1 MESQSQPQRCHH
13 LYEVP
18 LKILERIR
26 CSVISTLMIVLPEP
40 WHLPWPDGLPAEA
53 AMASGSLA
61 ASRGH
66 FCDSAVS
73 FLFPGPHIFL
83 FLDLLHCF
91 GEECRLVLAWKRV
104 LGGIFFT
111 LQKFVCPPAY
121 LISTWMF
128 LRHFKDDTFKWRAWF
143 LPSSQPKLCFPYLWS
158 HPMCC
163 SPEIQKQFWIILFHI
178 PSASNLPSTVS
189 KFGLTLSTATGLAQ
203 ATVTFGLD

>member
-1 MESQSQPQRCHH
+1 
-13 LYEVP
+13 
-18 LKILERIR
+18 
-26 CSVISTLMIVLPEP
+26 MIVLPEP

-104 LGGIFFT
+104 LRGIFFT

-143 LPSSQPKLCFPYLWS
+143 LPSSQPN
-158 HPMCC
+158 
-163 SPEIQKQFWIILFHI
+163 
-178 PSASNLPSTVS
+178 SASLTCDHTQCVALQKSRSNFGSFCFTSPPHLTFPQPYPNSGSLSPLPPAWPR
-189 KFGLTLSTATGLAQ
+189 LLSPSVWTS
-203 ATVTFGLD
+203 ATVLIASCPVS